1 MSQSK
6 PRNAR
11 RFKLDP
17 EQVAEP
23 PHPISAGDPAAKNTL
38 APFETPEIEKPLV
51 PRSLKRG
58 LAGIALLLSA
68 LIVNDIVQLVN
79 SLWSTH
85 WLLGASVALVISA
98 IFIWSIIN
106 ISRWMRGG
114 KGMSQMHQLQRLA
127 AQLSVKTSIGESQE
141 FKRKLQSFYAGKIQE
156 GRLNAALDSLANY
169 ANDAETIDHLERVF
183 VAPLDAQVDKIIQR
197 YSLQTGLSVAAS
209 PFPTLDVLLTL
220 WRCQI
225 MITEVSAIYGI
236 KPNITNRFRILY
248 QVLRAMAYS
257 GLTETSIGLA
267 DLSNIP
273 LGQISARTAQ
283 GLGAAVAAARLG
295 TVAAQ
300 LCRPIPAKDGNEGL
314 FKKLS
319 SAVLVLLGKRILRKT
334 D

>member
-11 RFKLDP
+11 RFTLDP

-23 PHPISAGDPAAKNTL
+23 PLPISAGEPAGKNTL
-38 APFETPEIEKPLV
+38 AAFETHTIDKPLV

-58 LAGIALLLSA
+58 LAALALLLLA
-68 LIVNDIVQLVN
+68 MVVNDLGQLVN
-79 SLWSTH
+79 SLWRTH
-85 WLLGASVALVISA
+85 WLLGASVAVLISL
-98 IFIWSIIN
+98 ISISSIIN
-106 ISRWMRGG
+106 IRRWIRGG

-127 AQLSVKTSIGESQE
+127 VRIRVQTTTGESQE
-141 FKRKLQSFYAGKIQE
+141 FKRNLQSFYAGKMQE
-156 GRLNAALDSLANY
+156 ARLNSALDSLANY

-197 YSLQTGLSVAAS
+197 YSIQTGLSVAAS
-209 PFPTLDVLLTL
+209 PFPTLDILLTL

-225 MITEVSAIYGI
+225 MITEVSDIYGI
-236 KPNITNRFRILY
+236 KPNLTNRFRILY

-300 LCRPIPAKDGNEGL
+300 LCRPIPAKDGNKGL